1 MGVSFPSSLMQLSIH
16 NWIHIPRVRSVRQK
30 IFNAL
35 TLAAAA
41 CALHEV
47 FCPLW
52 IVETTLT
59 SYRFHEDENETKKNF
74 FAFLTDFQISD
85 NLHIQ
90 SGLKII

>member
-1 MGVSFPSSLMQLSIH
+1 MRYFAHCG
-16 NWIHIPRVRSVRQK
+16 
-30 IFNAL
+30 
-35 TLAAAA
+35 
-41 CALHEV
+41 
-47 FCPLW
+47 

-90 SGLKII
+90 SGLKIT